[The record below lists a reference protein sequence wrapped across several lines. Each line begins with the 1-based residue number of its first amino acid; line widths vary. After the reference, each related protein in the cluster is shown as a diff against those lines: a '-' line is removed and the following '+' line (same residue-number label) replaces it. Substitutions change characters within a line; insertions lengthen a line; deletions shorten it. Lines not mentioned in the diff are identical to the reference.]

1 LDKSEDK
8 SELVVIGRFG
18 APFGVK
24 GWIHCHSY
32 TTPPEN
38 ILGYPSWL
46 YEDAEGQWRPIDEL
60 QVKKH
65 HGGFVARLESAS
77 SREDIEHLRGL
88 QIAMQANQLPE
99 LDTRSEIYWRDLV
112 GCQVRSAARSLG
124 VVAEVLETGANDVLR
139 VTDGDAETLIPYVK
153 DYVIS
158 VDLKQNLIEVD
169 WHDDWS

>member
-1 LDKSEDK
+1 
-8 SELVVIGRFG
+8 
-18 APFGVK
+18 
-24 GWIHCHSY
+24 
-32 TTPPEN
+32 
-38 ILGYPSWL
+38 
-46 YEDAEGQWRPIDEL
+46 
-60 QVKKH
+60 
-65 HGGFVARLESAS
+65 
-77 SREDIEHLRGL
+77 
-88 QIAMQANQLPE
+88 MQANQLPE